1 MIKWIIS
8 AKINVETKKMIMLIK
23 LYMDKKECTV
33 AIQRFDILMCQ
44 YERIIYKNKRK
55 TNTYSVI
62 IKIY

>member
-33 AIQRFDILMCQ
+33 ARQRFDILMCQ
-44 YERIIYKNKRK
+44 YERIIYENKRK

-62 IKIY
+62 IKKY